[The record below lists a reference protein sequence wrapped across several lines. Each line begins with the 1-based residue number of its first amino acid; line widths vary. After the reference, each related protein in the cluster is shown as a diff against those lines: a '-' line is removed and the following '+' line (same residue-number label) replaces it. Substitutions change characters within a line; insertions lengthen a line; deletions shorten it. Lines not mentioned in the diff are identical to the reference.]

1 MRRITPELADALRA
15 RRGQRLL
22 DESAWS
28 RVADILGFSPR
39 ELQIVRALFDDRKET
54 TIARDLGISRHTVH
68 TYIERIYQN
77 LDTRSRVELMGAVL
91 AAHLLPS
98 APSTGIPTRTRA
110 P

>member
-1 MRRITPELADALRA
+1 MRRITAELADALQA

-28 RVADILGFSPR
+28 RVADLLGFSPR

-54 TIARDLGISRHTVH
+54 AIAVDLGISPHTVH
-68 TYIERIYQN
+68 TYIQRIYQN
-77 LDTRSRVELMGAVL
+77 LNTRSRVELIGAVV

-98 APSTGIPTRTRA
+98 TN
-110 P
+110 